1 TVLDSP
7 EQVIQCLLRYVD
19 WRQPSTTSILQVGKE
34 RGKRML
40 SDGFRAGLLE
50 TLDER
55 TELCHRVS
63 QLAERDQELLLRWY
77 VGQDSVED
85 IASTLRI
92 SRRQFF
98 RRRAHAIRK
107 IVELGDEAA

>member
-1 TVLDSP
+1 MLDSP
-7 EQVIQCLLRYVD
+7 GQVVDCFLRYAD
-19 WRQPSTTSILQVGKE
+19 WWQPPTTSILQVATT
-34 RGKRML
+34 RGKRRL
-40 SDGFRAGLLE
+40 SDGFRAGILE

-55 TELCHRVS
+55 TELCRRVS
-63 QLAERDQELLLRWY
+63 QLAERDRELLLRWY
-77 VGQDSVED
+77 VGQDSAED
-85 IASTLRI
+85 IASTLHI

>member
-1 TVLDSP
+1 MLDSP
-7 EQVIQCLLRYVD
+7 EQVIQCLLTCVD
-19 WRQPSTTSILQVGKE
+19 WWQPSTTSILQVGKA
-34 RGKRML
+34 RRKTAL
-40 SDGFRAGLLE
+40 SDGFRDGLLE

-55 TELCHRVS
+55 TELWRRVS
-63 QLAERDQELLLRWY
+63 QLAERDRELLLLWY
-77 VGQDSVED
+77 VGQDSAED

-98 RRRAHAIRK
+98 RRKAHAIRK